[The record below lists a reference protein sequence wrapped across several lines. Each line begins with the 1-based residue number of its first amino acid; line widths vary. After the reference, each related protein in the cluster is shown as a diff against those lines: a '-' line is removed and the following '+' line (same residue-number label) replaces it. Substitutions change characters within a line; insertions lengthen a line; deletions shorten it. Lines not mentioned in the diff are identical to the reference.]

1 MRSDIALRKFLC
13 LSSGFIEDNWILISA
28 FVFNLLKFIVL
39 IGVYEENSTSYKYIA
54 GKGSF
59 IFIISL
65 GNGGFSP
72 LVLHQNSQQL
82 FQRLVSMWNLKSC
95 LWNFHTLYSTVNFE
109 WICESFI
116 NFFFAVTAC
125 FVYQK
130 TVNSQLHKSS
140 KGWHISL
147 CNLKKKSH
155 LLISPLIS
163 VKPLNI
169 GY

>member
-28 FVFNLLKFIVL
+28 FVFNLLKYIFL

-116 NFFFAVTAC
+116 NFFFCSNSMLCLSEDCQLTVTQI
-125 FVYQK
+125 FQRLTHFIMQFEK
-130 TVNSQLHKSS
+130 K
-140 KGWHISL
+140 ISL
-147 CNLKKKSH
+147 VNITAD
-155 LLISPLIS
+155 LLC
-163 VKPLNI
+163 
-169 GY
+169 

>member
-13 LSSGFIEDNWILISA
+13 LSSGFTEDNWIHISA
-28 FVFNLLKFIVL
+28 FVFNLLKYIVL

-65 GNGGFSP
+65 GNGGYSP

-116 NFFFAVTAC
+116 NFFFSNSMLCLSEDCQLTVTQI
-125 FVYQK
+125 FQRL
-130 TVNSQLHKSS
+130 THFIMQFE
-140 KGWHISL
+140 
-147 CNLKKKSH
+147 KKSH

-163 VKPLNI
+163 SVKPLNI